1 MLLRFVSQPLKRKI
15 CIFLCDHDLS
25 STSYGFSL
33 VSCKFAKS
41 KYNNCNPF
49 NLNKMGWFKNSSP
62 KAHLFQQKYCVPSG
76 DTDLSSSHFILLYL
90 LCRHWR
96 PSICSWNTSRKGT
109 PEADTMIAEGH
120 VAIVF
125 HLMVPGIPLSQI
137 QRPDKLSLRW
147 TQNHSTQPFPL
158 PSVPPSWSVQA
169 RKIKA
174 TCLRLHCISGFGC
187 NSGSRPS
194 DAFAQVPES
203 RRQAE
208 AWFLFLPWK

>member
-1 MLLRFVSQPLKRKI
+1 MTSPPHHMG
-15 CIFLCDHDLS
+15 FLS
-25 STSYGFSL
+25 FL
-33 VSCKFAKS
+33 VSLLKA
-41 KYNNCNPF
+41 NVTIATPF

-96 PSICSWNTSRKGT
+96 ASICSWNTGRKGR
-109 PEADTMIAEGH
+109 PEADTMIGKGR

-125 HLMVPGIPLSQI
+125 HPMVPGIPLSQI
-137 QRPDKLSLRW
+137 QRPDKLSLRR

-158 PSVPPSWSVQA
+158 PSVPPSWNVQA

-174 TCLRLHCISGFGC
+174 TCLRLCCISGFGC
-187 NSGSRPS
+187 SLGSRPS